1 MAQASTGDKKLSTV
15 DSGLGKAGDNR
26 IYNASSNLVE
36 RSRPSDSD
44 SAWGDILVDSV
55 SDLESGT
62 PWSASEDVR
71 KPPAR
76 ETSAGLE
83 PLHVE
88 GNDSSDNAADDSFSH
103 LDAQANAEVG
113 NWDDTEEATEEALDE
128 GVDELRP
135 NWLTDNFVDTEL
147 GGLLYLINLLEQLEL
162 PEAMDV
168 DWHFDA
174 RLGRWGFLELIAL
187 GLLNESLEGL
197 KDDPLWHL
205 LAKLSGRKPG
215 SPIGER
221 YLSDFV
227 PDFRLPPDWWKH
239 LISAVDR
246 SVHLWWAVQADRM
259 RIWCDECVLVDHAVG
274 SDGPPHPDGLLA
286 SVQAELRPYQQ
297 GGEALPI
304 GSGPFDRA
312 PWERP
317 SDALVRAAGA
327 PLCRWVSMAM
337 PFLRWFLQRQLHLDS
352 ATGDRLM
359 ETLLGLPARIY
370 FTPSHVDMVADVNL
384 TSLAIRRSGLDQDPG
399 WQPLYGRV
407 LLFHFCPGVAPG
419 GGNAVDALGE
429 RLLQEPA
436 AGKPLSLVQDDATD
450 TFRAQDHYALNLFA
464 GIHCLLAH
472 IDRLSGV
479 GGESV
484 EQHFSRYPFLREYH
498 RQILLVMPASLSWPD
513 GRQWWR
519 ANLRA
524 IAGQSGNHL
533 PLEALDGQLR
543 FRHETIMALM
553 LAGLVEEDSR
563 FGTLF
568 ADLQQPLGYRRPM
581 LETLGQVVAAED
593 AVTQLSS
600 WDVCSPLLTT
610 RLVQADDTRLPR
622 SEWVLK
628 VDPVLW
634 DLIRTGQPE
643 VSGQRLKYL
652 SHQQLTPMDGVIVEH
667 EFQQRLK
674 GVPSLFRQG
683 RARILVLRA
692 PEGSHSVEVS
702 GAVAQALGKN
712 LVVQG
717 PGPEKPEADE
727 TLGISCTLLNAMPVY
742 KLDLA
747 PGETAHLPALAGY
760 DGPIIVI
767 LGKEGGLDTAEA
779 GQLIES
785 DDAGP

>member
-1 MAQASTGDKKLSTV
+1 MKSQLDQAYRRAERPVKGRVSANAHAVLFRDQGELLACLCRDALDGTLTGKWWWKQSQGALFSSLPRSTAIRSSLLSAPQEIPAVFEQLARWRLAIPLIELFDDTDADALTRAFLVEFSCSRLMQKLVEPTRSGDDVGDTETVSGDTAERSPTFRSWFADDSDRRFLRERNVHHIVAGSAKSAGTSKQTAYPPWLTLFSDQVWESRLTRSQACLLGLARTAFTNAALLRNTAFENQVVIWWSDAQSTYPPGAEADNTPPFQTSSADFDHTPSSDAAASALIHPLMAQASTGDKKLSTV

-407 LLFHFCPGVAPG
+407 LLFHF
-419 GGNAVDALGE
+419 
-429 RLLQEPA
+429 
-436 AGKPLSLVQDDATD
+436 
-450 TFRAQDHYALNLFA
+450 AQ
-464 GIHCLLAH
+464 
-472 IDRLSGV
+472 V
-479 GGESV
+479 
-484 EQHFSRYPFLREYH
+484 
-498 RQILLVMPASLSWPD
+498 
-513 GRQWWR
+513 
-519 ANLRA
+519 
-524 IAGQSGNHL
+524 
-533 PLEALDGQLR
+533 
-543 FRHETIMALM
+543 
-553 LAGLVEEDSR
+553 
-563 FGTLF
+563 
-568 ADLQQPLGYRRPM
+568 
-581 LETLGQVVAAED
+581 
-593 AVTQLSS
+593 
-600 WDVCSPLLTT
+600 
-610 RLVQADDTRLPR
+610 
-622 SEWVLK
+622 
-628 VDPVLW
+628 
-634 DLIRTGQPE
+634 
-643 VSGQRLKYL
+643 
-652 SHQQLTPMDGVIVEH
+652 
-667 EFQQRLK
+667 
-674 GVPSLFRQG
+674 
-683 RARILVLRA
+683 
-692 PEGSHSVEVS
+692 
-702 GAVAQALGKN
+702 
-712 LVVQG
+712 
-717 PGPEKPEADE
+717 
-727 TLGISCTLLNAMPVY
+727 
-742 KLDLA
+742 
-747 PGETAHLPALAGY
+747 
-760 DGPIIVI
+760 
-767 LGKEGGLDTAEA
+767 
-779 GQLIES
+779 
-785 DDAGP
+785 

>member
-1 MAQASTGDKKLSTV
+1 MASDALANRIGRLRLRGPYRDGPALRMQVSRALASLDLRPSGMSPSAILYVRRLEARMPAEAVTVAAWRAAGATWQSALRDQIERAYRSAQRPAAGSVTHGAHAVLFRDRGERSACLCRDVLQGAVAGKWWWTENHGLLFYALPRSAALRSVLSAEPHCLPAVFEQLADWKLAIRVVELLEDADADTLNHALLVEFSCPRLLDKLQEATPAPREADNTKAAADDTGRPSLAYRSWFADGSDRRFLSQGHVDRPVRGFTMTQGASEQNTYPPWLPLFRDQVWERRLTRSQACLLGLARTAFTRPALLRNTAFENQVASWWSAESTV
-15 DSGLGKAGDNR
+15 GPAVPVE
-26 IYNASSNLVE
+26 NAPEL
-36 RSRPSDSD
+36 RTL
-44 SAWGDILVDSV
+44 AVDPE
-55 SDLESGT
+55 L
-62 PWSASEDVR
+62 
-71 KPPAR
+71 PPAR
-76 ETSAGLE
+76 VAGESPRIAPPPERVE
-83 PLHVE
+83 P
-88 GNDSSDNAADDSFSH
+88 SSTDF
-103 LDAQANAEVG
+103 
-113 NWDDTEEATEEALDE
+113 ALDE
-128 GVDELRP
+128 GGDTPLDGASSMAGKRPRPSDTNGELSDFLASVVRDPGTGAATLVDGETRLSATLESDSDLAPWNDEAGEGLDGAANDSIDHADVRSDGQVTAGDDPDEISPKGTDESRP
-135 NWLTDNFVDTEL
+135 NWLTGNYVDTEL
-147 GGLLYLINLLEQLEL
+147 GGLFYLINLLEQLEL

-407 LLFHFCPGVAPG
+407 LLFHF
-419 GGNAVDALGE
+419 
-429 RLLQEPA
+429 
-436 AGKPLSLVQDDATD
+436 
-450 TFRAQDHYALNLFA
+450 AQ
-464 GIHCLLAH
+464 
-472 IDRLSGV
+472 V
-479 GGESV
+479 
-484 EQHFSRYPFLREYH
+484 
-498 RQILLVMPASLSWPD
+498 
-513 GRQWWR
+513 
-519 ANLRA
+519 
-524 IAGQSGNHL
+524 
-533 PLEALDGQLR
+533 
-543 FRHETIMALM
+543 
-553 LAGLVEEDSR
+553 
-563 FGTLF
+563 
-568 ADLQQPLGYRRPM
+568 
-581 LETLGQVVAAED
+581 
-593 AVTQLSS
+593 
-600 WDVCSPLLTT
+600 
-610 RLVQADDTRLPR
+610 
-622 SEWVLK
+622 
-628 VDPVLW
+628 
-634 DLIRTGQPE
+634 
-643 VSGQRLKYL
+643 
-652 SHQQLTPMDGVIVEH
+652 
-667 EFQQRLK
+667 
-674 GVPSLFRQG
+674 
-683 RARILVLRA
+683 
-692 PEGSHSVEVS
+692 
-702 GAVAQALGKN
+702 
-712 LVVQG
+712 
-717 PGPEKPEADE
+717 
-727 TLGISCTLLNAMPVY
+727 
-742 KLDLA
+742 
-747 PGETAHLPALAGY
+747 
-760 DGPIIVI
+760 
-767 LGKEGGLDTAEA
+767 
-779 GQLIES
+779 
-785 DDAGP
+785 